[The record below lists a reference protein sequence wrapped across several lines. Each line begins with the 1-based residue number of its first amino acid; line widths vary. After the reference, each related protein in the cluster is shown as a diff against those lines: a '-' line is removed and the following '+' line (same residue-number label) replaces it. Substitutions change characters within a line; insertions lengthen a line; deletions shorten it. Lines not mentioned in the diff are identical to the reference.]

1 MATLAFA
8 LCLAA
13 AGRALLRV
21 ALACALGLG
30 TAGLAAAQSAPPAQ
44 SPAAQ
49 PPAQSATTAP
59 KTAPNTAPTTPPTI
73 SPPASADGS
82 IALVDVAPVAAIG
95 MQGDGRWDDSYG
107 AIARSLE
114 SLRAAAKAARLT
126 VTGHP
131 LVVFLVTDDAGFR
144 FQALLPLSDAPE
156 SAGADPDFKIV
167 KSPGGRAVKF
177 EHRSAYNEID
187 ATYEAITAWLDDRN
201 LVAQDFF
208 VEEWVKPGDGP
219 DDMDTEID
227 IYVFIK

>member
-1 MATLAFA
+1 MTMATLAFA
-8 LCLAA
+8 LSLAA

-30 TAGLAAAQSAPPAQ
+30 AAGLAAAQSAPPAQ
-44 SPAAQ
+44 SPAAE
-49 PPAQSATTAP
+49 PSAQSS
-59 KTAPNTAPTTPPTI
+59 KTAPTI
-73 SPPASADGS
+73 SPPPSADGS
-82 IALVDVAPVAAIG
+82 IAVIDVAPVAAVG

-114 SLRAAAKAARLT
+114 SLRAAAKSARLS
-126 VTGHP
+126 VSGHP
-131 LVVFLVTDDAGFR
+131 LVVFLITDDAGFR

-156 SAGADPDFKIV
+156 SAGADPDFRIV

-177 EHRSAYNEID
+177 EHRSAYDEID

-219 DDMDTEID
+219 DDMNAEID